1 VVDVWHCFGL
11 SRRDQLLHGAIVGFL
26 QALLGL
32 FLAVVRVVGYDA
44 LQQFVQRVPD
54 ALMVERG
61 HGDALFC
68 AAGMLV
74 LNNIWPLRGVS
85 GLGLPHHSLGPTM
98 RHRATNIRSCCAHLS
113 PSTFAQYTLGF
124 VMEQPPLTCS
134 YRERFQRNGELPPSG
149 QTGAIE
155 T

>member
-1 VVDVWHCFGL
+1 MVDVWHCFGL

-74 LNNIWPLRGVS
+74 LNNIWLLRGVS
-85 GLGLPHHSLGPTM
+85 SLGLPHHSLPPCVTAQPTSVHAVPTY
-98 RHRATNIRSCCAHLS
+98 RPRLLRSTRLAL
-113 PSTFAQYTLGF
+113 
-124 VMEQPPLTCS
+124 
-134 YRERFQRNGELPPSG
+134 
-149 QTGAIE
+149 
-155 T
+155 